1 MHILRSSHILSRI
14 LFLSA
19 LVCAGLPTAAIAQ
32 GSLTPPGAPGPT
44 MKTLDQIFD
53 AVAGGSL
60 TTIEAADLPMTISS
74 PGSYIF
80 VEAISYGS
88 TAADPLIVDSNNV
101 TIDLNGFSYIGP
113 GTGAGGSIDA
123 IRIINGREGIRV
135 RNGTISGW
143 SGDGISGPA
152 TAADRAQGSKFTNL
166 LIHDI
171 NRHGIYVGH
180 ENIVTN
186 CSVRDCTGTGI
197 LGQNRN
203 QILSCSVIGNTQD
216 GIAVNDDGTI
226 QNCAAHLNGESGIQ
240 VGDGC
245 RISHNL
251 ANINSFAGIL
261 ILGSGNNASDN
272 QFADNL
278 TRGIFT
284 SAGGNI
290 IVRNVARSN
299 GAVLADDFDLLVS
312 DTIGELLVGPAILTS
327 GNPWANISY

>member
-1 MHILRSSHILSRI
+1 MNRI
-14 LFLSA
+14 LCLYA
-19 LVCAGLPTAAIAQ
+19 LVCVMLPGAAIAQ

-53 AVAGGSL
+53 AVAVGSRS
-60 TTIEAADLPMTISS
+60 TIEAADLPMTIST
-74 PGSYIF
+74 PGSYVFI
-80 VEAISYGS
+80 EAISYGS
-88 TAADPLIVDSNNV
+88 TAADPIIIDSDNV

-123 IRIINGREGIRV
+123 FRVINGREGIHV
-135 RNGTISGW
+135 RNGTISAW

-152 TAADRAQGSKFTNL
+152 TATARAQGSKFSDL

-180 ENIVTN
+180 ENIITD
-186 CSVRDCTGTGI
+186 CSVRDCGGTGI
-197 LGQNRN
+197 LGVNRN
-203 QILSCSVIGNTQD
+203 QVLSCAVIGNTED

-245 RISHNL
+245 LISHNL
-251 ANINSFAGIL
+251 ANLNSFSGIL

-284 SAGGNI
+284 NNGGNI

-312 DTIGELLVGPAILTS
+312 DTIGELLVGPAIITS